1 MRERLNLARRL
12 VPFGYSTCV
21 RCIGNVEQMDALAA
35 LLDGPRA
42 RGAFMLRTAWKPPW
56 SLRIEAESP
65 ATLLLV
71 ARGHLWISPDDAPPV
86 RLEAG
91 DVAITRAPDHYT
103 VSDDPHTP
111 YDIVIDRGQQC
122 RTVGGEPLDEV
133 MSLGVRSWG
142 SHADGETVMMVG
154 AYGSIGE
161 VGDRLVR
168 ALPPVVWMRQDEW
181 DSPLLPLL
189 CDEVLRDEPGQ
200 TAVLDRML
208 DLVVISFLRTWFA
221 RPDAEPPVWYA
232 AQGDPVVGRALRL
245 IQNNPAEPWTIA
257 TIASETG
264 VSRAVLARRF
274 NELVGEPPMSFLT
287 GWRLDL
293 AADLL
298 RRDDMTIGAIA
309 QRVGY
314 SSPYALSTAFKRER
328 GISPSQH
335 RDLAAAT
342 I

>member
-1 MRERLNLARRL
+1 M
-12 VPFGYSTCV
+12 G
-21 RCIGNVEQMDALAA
+21 MDPLAA

-42 RGAFMLRTAWKPPW
+42 RGAFMLRTAWNPPW

-65 ATLLLV
+65 ATLLMV
-71 ARGHLWISPDDAPPV
+71 ARGHLWILPDDGSPI
-86 RLEAG
+86 RLDAG

-103 VSDDPHTP
+103 VADSPDTSPA
-111 YDIVIDRGQQC
+111 IVIGPNQQC
-122 RTVGGEPLDEV
+122 RSLNGEPLDEV

-142 SHADGETVMMVG
+142 NHQQGETVMMVG

-161 VGDRLVR
+161 VGDRLVQ
-168 ALPPVVWMRQDEW
+168 ALPPVVHMRQDEW
-181 DSPLLPLL
+181 DSPLLPML

-208 DLVVISFLRTWFA
+208 DLLVISFLRAWFA
-221 RPDAEPPVWYA
+221 RPDAEPPAWYA
-232 AQGDPVVGRALRL
+232 AQGDPIVGRAMRL
-245 IQNNPAEPWTIA
+245 MQNNPAEPWTISS
-257 TIASETG
+257 IAADTG

-274 NELVGEPPMSFLT
+274 SELVGEPPMSFLT
-287 GWRLDL
+287 RWRLDL

-298 RRDDMTIGAIA
+298 RREDMTIGAVA

-328 GISPSQH
+328 GVSPSQH
-335 RDLAAAT
+335 RELVTSA
-342 I
+342 